1 MSDAA
6 APRASPDAGDTAA
19 AASEAPHAAAT
30 AAHKGHAPGS
40 TVMAVVALRQAA
52 SFATAGTDGDI
63 CVWAPSAPPD
73 GSLGHVTASYGC
85 VQRLCNAHAG
95 EVRCLAVLSGGHLLS
110 GGWDATLRLWA
121 PGSAAAAAGRGE
133 PRFVLEPAAVWGG
146 HDGPIWALAPLRDG
160 GAASAGADATVR
172 LWPAPTAAASGEAA
186 LPVVPRRV
194 LYGHTEDVCALAP
207 LSCGARLA
215 SGGTDGTVR
224 VWRLSDGAL
233 EAVLRGHSDSV
244 TALAPTRGGGV
255 ASASAD
261 RAVRVWRALPPAA
274 APTGETPPQPL
285 PHPAAPPPNPPP
297 APLDV
302 VACVL
307 APLRCFF
314 PQLPLPGI
322 EAHGHRGAQGC
333 AAVLQGHAQALGA
346 LAALPDGRVAS
357 GGADAALCVWS
368 QAAAPPH
375 GAPPSPRVFDPSAN
389 AGVAPPEPHAPWRC
403 DRVLQRPDSAGA
415 TAAMHRP
422 VAAMAALSYAPE
434 APALLLAV
442 AFGARVRV
450 WDVAA
455 SDVAAEFTTSRDQ

>member
-1 MSDAA
+1 
-6 APRASPDAGDTAA
+6 
-19 AASEAPHAAAT
+19 
-30 AAHKGHAPGS
+30 
-40 TVMAVVALRQAA
+40 MAVAALRQAA
-52 SFATAGTDGDI
+52 AFATAGTDGDI
-63 CVWAPSAPPD
+63 CVWAPCAPPD
-73 GSLGHVTASYGC
+73 ASLGHVTVSYRC
-85 VQRLCNAHAG
+85 AQRLAGAHAG
-95 EVRCLAVLSGGHLLS
+95 EVRCLALLRGGGLLS

-121 PGSAAAAAGRGE
+121 PGSAGRGE
-133 PRFVLEPAAVWGG
+133 PPCFSATSPQVWTG
-146 HDGPIWALAPLRDG
+146 HDGPIWALCALNDG

-172 LWPAPTAAASGEAA
+172 LWAAPAAGNGDALSSPV

-194 LYGHTEDVCALAP
+194 MYGHTEDVCALAP
-207 LSCGARLA
+207 LSCGSRLA
-215 SGGTDGTVR
+215 SGGTDATVR
-224 VWRLSDGAL
+224 VWRLADGAL
-233 EAVLRGHSDSV
+233 EAVHRGHADSV

-274 APTGETPPQPL
+274 APTGEAPPQPL
-285 PHPAAPPPNPPP
+285 PHPAAPPPPPP
-297 APLDV
+297 PQPLDV

-314 PQLPLPGI
+314 PQLPLPGL
-322 EAHGHRGAQGC
+322 EAHAHRGAQGC

-375 GAPPSPRVFDPSAN
+375 GAPPSPRVFDPSA
-389 AGVAPPEPHAPWRC
+389 AQGARPPEPHAPWRC
-403 DRVLQRPDSAGA
+403 DRVLQRPDAAGA
-415 TAAMHRP
+415 PAAMHRP
-422 VAAMAALSYAPE
+422 VAAMAALAYAPE

-455 SDVAAEFTTSRDQ
+455 SDVAAEITTSRDQ